1 MDPAERTLSQL
12 QRAETMAASK
22 QLRRSARS
30 PPAPRSRCVS
40 ALAWRREAGS
50 AVSSEVSLCP
60 PPLHGENGVTAKPT
74 KETRNRNYGD
84 KTSGVIFTGG

>member
-30 PPAPRSRCVS
+30 PPAPRSRGSGPGVS
-40 ALAWRREAGS
+40 ALAWRCEAGS
-50 AVSSEVSLCP
+50 VVSSEVSLCP

-74 KETRNRNYGD
+74 EETRNR
-84 KTSGVIFTGG
+84 